1 MTKGIQWAWRYAIR
15 DGLRPSVKPLRALK
29 DRGSADDKEQQ
40 ADDADLQGQ
49 IVGVVHGPLLN
60 PAI

>member
-1 MTKGIQWAWRYAIR
+1 MTKGIRWAWRYAIR
-15 DGLRPSVKPLRALK
+15 DELRPSVKPLRALK

-49 IVGVVHGPLLN
+49 IVGVGHDPLLN